1 MLGPLINSLRP
12 IPIHPRFVRWL
23 PGDSSRFGPPRRA
36 LPTTDYLARHGGSVR
51 CLPGATNVSFTPLQR
66 VGRVPITIDSGLHE
80 NLPDDFVFEIA
91 NSRLLGPDGWVV
103 GAADSFLPETSFWTF
118 SATRNRLHQ
127 HPIYARK
134 KAFAERFL
142 PGRTLSLASEHSIG
156 SPHHLLS
163 DGLARLPLVLSSGY
177 RTNEFDWVYL
187 PRPVGHNI
195 EALVERLGIA
205 RDRVLDWQPQVDLRC
220 EHLVAC
226 RFPGLPGNPP
236 PQAIRFWQQ
245 RAMGDD
251 GTPGEG
257 RIYLSR
263 QNARRCLADAAPI
276 ERLLANAG
284 FTTCYPD
291 RDPLT
296 VRHCQRARY
305 IVALD
310 GSNLA
315 NLVFCAPGTRV
326 LVLCPTGFP
335 NPPYTLTLASHCGHH
350 LIACGVERFDES
362 PRTCVDL
369 ADFKQALE
377 LLLAT

>member
-1 MLGPLINSLRP
+1 MKP
-12 IPIHPRFVRWL
+12 
-23 PGDSSRFGPPRRA
+23 
-36 LPTTDYLARHGGSVR
+36 
-51 CLPGATNVSFTPLQR
+51 LPGATNVSFSPLLR

-91 NSRLLGPDGWVV
+91 NARLLGPDGWVV
-103 GAADSFLPETSFWTF
+103 GAEDTFLPETSFWTF

-127 HPIYARK
+127 HPVYTRK

-142 PGRTLSLASEHSIG
+142 PGLTLSLASEHSIG

-163 DGLARLPLVLSSGY
+163 DGLARLPLVLSAGY
-177 RTNEFDWVYL
+177 RALDFNWVYL

-195 EALVERLGIA
+195 DLLVDRLGIA
-205 RDRVLDWQPQVDLRC
+205 RERVLDWQPQVDLRC

-236 PQAIRFWQQ
+236 PQTIRFWQQ
-245 RAMGDD
+245 RAMGDARAS
-251 GTPGEG
+251 PGG
-257 RIYLSR
+257 RVYLSR
-263 QNARRCLADAAPI
+263 QNARRCLADAAPV
-276 ERLLANAG
+276 ERLLAEAG

-296 VRHCQRARY
+296 AQHCQRARY
-305 IVALD
+305 LVALD

-326 LVLCPTGFP
+326 LVLCPTDFP
-335 NPPYTLTLASHCGHH
+335 NPPYTHTLASHCGHH
-350 LIACGVERFDES
+350 LITCGVERFDAS
-362 PRTCVDL
+362 PRTRVDL
-369 ADFKQALE
+369 ADFKQALD
-377 LLLAT
+377 LLLAK